1 MQLVQLEQ
9 NLLLKKNELTEAYH
23 LCDEK
28 ILLYTNALFNAPFGQ
43 IYEKT
48 RYRNLIETEKKKQ
61 KDLGFF
67 LKIVIDLLKVLL
79 NSENTSM
86 SLSDLLLVLS
96 MLTDVL
102 SAQDMLQVFGFVA
115 TRTDCVDFIHL
126 FAANGDALSYTN
138 EEDFKRRL
146 ETLLGIDP
154 RFFK

>member
-1 MQLVQLEQ
+1 M
-9 NLLLKKNELTEAYH
+9 
-23 LCDEK
+23 
-28 ILLYTNALFNAPFGQ
+28 
-43 IYEKT
+43 
-48 RYRNLIETEKKKQ
+48 KQ

-67 LKIVIDLLKVLL
+67 LKMVIDLLKVLL

-102 SAQDMLQVFGFVA
+102 FAQDMLQVFGFVA

-126 FAANGDALSYTN
+126 FAANGDALSYID

-146 ETLLGIDP
+146 DTLLGIDP